1 MAVRL
6 FPLAVAVFALGCGDD
21 APESSGTSSSTNTA
35 LTTTASSTASAT
47 TNASTTTSATTLGET
62 STSAT
67 SDEGEVSS
75 AGEDTTGGPTAT
87 LEVHWID
94 TEGGAATLF
103 RTPGGSIVLVDTGFP
118 GDRDA
123 DRIAKVVQDDLG
135 EDGIDLC
142 IITHY
147 HVDHVGGVPDLAA
160 RVPIAAF
167 WDHGDSVEAGGGEG
181 QDLWENYLA
190 VADGKRTVVTPGEVH
205 DVDGLELSI
214 VSSARDVLTAALP
227 GAGGDN
233 PQCDGASN
241 MGVDYSE
248 NASSVGFVAR
258 FGSFEML
265 DLGDLTWSF
274 EDELACP
281 LQNVGTVD
289 LYQTTHHGLAIS
301 GATQLVHALDPV
313 VVVMNNGAHKGGE
326 SATFDRLAAIPSMPE
341 LWTQHRA
348 LDNDDAH
355 NAPEERIANLE
366 DGGGDQGFAITAVI
380 DEGGRITVTNARNGH
395 TREYQSM

>member
-1 MAVRL
+1 MRL
-6 FPLAVAVFALGCGDD
+6 FPLAVVAFVLGCGDD
-21 APESSGTSSSTNTA
+21 APESSGTSSSTTLA
-35 LTTTASSTASAT
+35 PTTSASTTAGAT
-47 TNASTTTSATTLGET
+47 TSASTTTSATTQGDT
-62 STSAT
+62 STSASAEVGEAS
-67 SDEGEVSS
+67 SDGES
-75 AGEDTTGGPTAT
+75 TTGGPSAT

-103 RTPGGSIVLVDTGFP
+103 VTPGGSIVLVDTGFP

-135 EDGIDLC
+135 HDGIDLVV
-142 IITHY
+142 ITHY
-147 HVDHVGGVPDLAA
+147 HLDHVGGVPDLAA
-160 RVPIAAF
+160 RMPIAAF
-167 WDHGDSVEAGGGEG
+167 WDHGDSVEAGGGQG
-181 QDLWENYLA
+181 QELWEDYLA
-190 VADGKRTVVTPGEVH
+190 VADGKRTVVAPGEVH
-205 DVDGLELSI
+205 DVDGLEISI
-214 VSSARDVLTAALP
+214 VSAARNVLAAALP

-233 PQCDGASN
+233 PACDGASN

-366 DGGGDQGFAITAVI
+366 DGGGDQGFAVTAVV
-380 DEGGRITVTNARNGH
+380 DSDGRITVTNARNGH
-395 TREYQSM
+395 AREYQAR

>member
-6 FPLAVAVFALGCGDD
+6 FPLAVVAFALGCGDD
-21 APESSGTSSSTNTA
+21 SPESSGTSSSTTTA
-35 LTTTASSTASAT
+35 LTTS
-47 TNASTTTSATTLGET
+47 ASTTTSATTSASTTTSATTRADT

-67 SDEGEVSS
+67 SDEGEASS
-75 AGEDTTGGPTAT
+75 GGEGSTGGPSTT

-103 RTPGGSIVLVDTGFP
+103 VTPGGSIVLVDTGFP

-135 EDGIDLC
+135 RDGIDLC

-147 HVDHVGGVPDLAA
+147 HLDHVGGVPDLAA

-181 QDLWENYLA
+181 QDLWESYLA
-190 VADGKRTVVTPGEVH
+190 VADGKRTVVMPGEVH
-205 DVDGLELSI
+205 DVDGLEISI
-214 VSSARDVLTAALP
+214 VSSARNVLAAALP
-227 GAGGDN
+227 GAGSDN
-233 PQCDGASN
+233 PECDGANN
-241 MGVDYSE
+241 MAVDYSE

-326 SATFDRLAAIPSMPE
+326 SATFDRLAGIPSMPE
-341 LWTQHRA
+341 LWAQHRA

-355 NAPEERIANLE
+355 NAAEERIANLE

-380 DEGGRITVTNARNGH
+380 DSDGRITVTNERNGH

>member
-1 MAVRL
+1 MRF
-6 FPLAVAVFALGCGDD
+6 FPLAVVALALGCGDD
-21 APESSGTSSSTNTA
+21 APASSDTSSSTTIA
-35 LTTTASSTASAT
+35 PTTSAPST
-47 TNASTTTSATTLGET
+47 TNASTNTTSSATTHGDT

-67 SDEGEVSS
+67 SDDGEASS
-75 AGEDTTGGPTAT
+75 GGETSSGGSSAT

-103 RTPGGSIVLVDTGFP
+103 VTPGGSLVLVDTGFP

-135 EDGIDLC
+135 RDGIDLC

-147 HVDHVGGVPDLAA
+147 HLDHVGGVPDLVA

-181 QDLWENYLA
+181 QDLWESYLA
-190 VADGKRTVVTPGEVH
+190 VAEGKRTVVTPGEVH
-205 DVDGLELSI
+205 DIDGLELSI
-214 VSSARDVLTAALP
+214 VSAATDVLSSALP
-227 GAGGDN
+227 GAGADN
-233 PQCDGASN
+233 PHCDGAQG
-241 MGVDYSE
+241 MAVDYSE
-248 NASSVGFVAR
+248 NANSVGFVAR

-265 DLGDLTWSF
+265 DLGDLTWSY

-301 GATQLVHALDPV
+301 GAPQLVYALDPV
-313 VVVMNNGAHKGGE
+313 VMVMNNGAHKGGE
-326 SATFDRLAAIPSMPE
+326 SATFDRLAGMPGMPE
-341 LWTQHRA
+341 LWAQHRA

-355 NAPEERIANLE
+355 NAPEERTANLE
-366 DGGGDQGFAITAVI
+366 DGGTDQGFAITAIV
-380 DEGGRITVTNARNGH
+380 DADGRITVTNERNGYS
-395 TREYQSM
+395 REYQSM